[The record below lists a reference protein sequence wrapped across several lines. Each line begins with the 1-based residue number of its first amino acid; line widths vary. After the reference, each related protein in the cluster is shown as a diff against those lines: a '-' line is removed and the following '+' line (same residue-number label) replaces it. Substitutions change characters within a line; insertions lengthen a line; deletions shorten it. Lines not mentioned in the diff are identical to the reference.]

1 MTLEPVPL
9 DTTSHPPGTRVRR
22 WLDLAWKIPPFV
34 ITDDLGTST
43 PEGHLAPVDGIGRAL
58 LVDDE
63 SAVYK
68 VIQGSKEVVFSIG
81 EDGTYCFTPIGWV
94 LDPQD
99 NRQTL
104 RPLVEVGYDS
114 YEMAK
119 WLSVMTALLD
129 VPLIANSRAE
139 VAVLDKLFDDA
150 MTDGVEFTDSHGE
163 KVRHRPTENIRSLAA
178 GMRQVPQ
185 PAEVS
190 NLFKQLEIARNAN
203 ARAKAVIGR
212 LDDAI
217 DEMTDLLA
225 ASSRNEN
232 ALQECLTRNPAFFGP
247 SYSRVIP
254 KHRLGAEYVTDY
266 ALELSDGSV
275 DVVEIEASTHALYTN
290 AGNPTSALV
299 HAEQQV
305 LDWLAWLDQNS
316 PYARVNLP
324 GVRRANGL
332 VIIGT
337 RSSLSQ
343 SDVERLRWRNMLFG
357 GRIAV
362 LTYDDLVVRCQALRN
377 LLREEMNSD
386 AV

>member
-316 PYARVNLP
+316 PYAR
-324 GVRRANGL
+324 
-332 VIIGT
+332 
-337 RSSLSQ
+337 
-343 SDVERLRWRNMLFG
+343 
-357 GRIAV
+357 
-362 LTYDDLVVRCQALRN
+362 
-377 LLREEMNSD
+377 
-386 AV
+386 